1 MFNDME
7 CCVVN
12 MRTGAVFGVFWGG
25 MLLVSAVVACEPGV
39 RSPGGAAA
47 EGKVNINTA
56 DAATLAVRLKGV
68 GQAKADAI
76 VRWRSEKGKF
86 TSLQQLDAV
95 KGFGP
100 ALIDSNRDRIVFQD

>member
-1 MFNDME
+1 M
-7 CCVVN
+7 
-12 MRTGAVFGVFWGG
+12 
-25 MLLVSAVVACEPGV
+25 LVSAVPACEPEV
-39 RSPGGAAA
+39 KAPDGAAGN
-47 EGKVNINTA
+47 GKVNINTA
-56 DAATLAVRLKGV
+56 DAATLALRLKGV
-68 GQAKADAI
+68 GQAKAEAI